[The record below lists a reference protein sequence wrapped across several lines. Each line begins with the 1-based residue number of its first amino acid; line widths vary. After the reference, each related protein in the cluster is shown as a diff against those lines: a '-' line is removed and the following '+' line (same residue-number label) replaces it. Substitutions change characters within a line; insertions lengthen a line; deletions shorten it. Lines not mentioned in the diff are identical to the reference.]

1 MASTASN
8 RPPSIL
14 ANSDGS
20 RLQRGAWVH
29 HSSRELRAIKD
40 GRSRPDRYSRVPSP
54 PSSPPPP
61 YSWTDEHHPRRSGVP
76 DDNATRRHRSS
87 EQRQQ
92 SSGRGR
98 TAGPSRN
105 RSRRHMRPNIIV
117 LTLML
122 AVGLLYVVGS
132 AVNKKRKGR
141 PQRHSPIRSSP
152 SVRRETAHGAT
163 SVDSWEQS
171 SSGEDS
177 DDDSDIDF
185 TPFAAARHSPR
196 IASKD
201 RPYASRAIC
210 EEPVITSS
218 ARSSPR
224 GKGKGRAVPVSSQS
238 PYVLPA
244 IDIAPET
251 ITIPQPARGEGCY
264 GSDRE
269 CSVCSEDLPA
279 SEFLQC
285 ITAKC
290 NHEVT
295 TCRSCLGQ
303 WIQTSL
309 QSRTWNDIKCAE
321 CKEMCRYADLIRI
334 APLDVVDA

>member
-1 MASTASN
+1 MTSTASY

-14 ANSDGS
+14 ADSDGS
-20 RLQRGAWVH
+20 RLQRGVWVRH
-29 HSSRELRAIKD
+29 GSRESHAAKD

-61 YSWTDEHHPRRSGVP
+61 YSWTDEHTPRRSR
-76 DDNATRRHRSS
+76 DHDERATRHMNP
-87 EQRQQ
+87 EQRQS
-92 SSGRGR
+92 SSGRRR
-98 TAGPSRN
+98 TAGPTRN
-105 RSRRHMRPNIIV
+105 RGRHHLRPNIIV

-141 PQRHSPIRSSP
+141 SQRHSPIRSSP
-152 SVRRETAHGAT
+152 SVRRGTAQRAT
-163 SVDSWEQS
+163 SVDSWDQS
-171 SSGEDS
+171 SSSEDS
-177 DDDSDIDF
+177 DDDSNVDL
-185 TPFAAARHSPR
+185 TPFTAARHSPR
-196 IASKD
+196 IASTG
-201 RPYASRAIC
+201 RPYTLRALY
-210 EEPVITSS
+210 EEPVITSP

-224 GKGKGRAVPVSSQS
+224 GKGKGRAIPVSSQS
-238 PYVLPA
+238 QYVLPA
-244 IDIAPET
+244 IKIAPGT
-251 ITIPQPARGEGCY
+251 ITIPQPARGEGCH

-279 SEFLQC
+279 SEFLQS

-290 NHEVT
+290 KHEVT

-321 CKEMCRYADLIRI
+321 CKEMCRYEDLIRI